1 MKSKQPFHKIVLS
14 VIAALFGIQSSKK
27 ANEDF
32 KETSPWAF
40 IIIGI
45 ILVILF
51 VMGLLTVVHAVAPQ

>member
-1 MKSKQPFHKIVLS
+1 MKSKQPFYKIVLS

-32 KETSPWAF
+32 KETSPWIF

-45 ILVILF
+45 VLIVLLVL
-51 VMGLLTVVHAVAPQ
+51 GLVSVVRFVAP